1 MYTCVATWRRRSD
14 WGAVVKRVEG
24 AGNVGQR
31 LGVVPADA
39 HDSTGTILGLKAE
52 LTSM

>member
-1 MYTCVATWRRRSD
+1 VYTCVATWRCRSD

-24 AGNVGQR
+24 AGDVGQR

-39 HDSTGTILGLKAE
+39 HDSTGTILGLKAGV
-52 LTSM
+52 TFM